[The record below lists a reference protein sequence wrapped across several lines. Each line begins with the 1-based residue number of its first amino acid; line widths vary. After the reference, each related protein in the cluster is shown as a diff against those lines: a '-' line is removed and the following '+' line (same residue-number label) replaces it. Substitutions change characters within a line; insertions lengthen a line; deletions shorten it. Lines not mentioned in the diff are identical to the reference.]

1 MAHKPKICLVLVGK
15 LPLPAAKG
23 GAVETLAGHFL
34 RENEAQGRLEIT
46 VLSVWDERAE
56 QQAASYPHT
65 RFVWFRPYRLWN
77 KFFWRI
83 YSPVKKL
90 TGYELPFPYQ
100 RVRAAA
106 WLRRHGRE
114 FDYILAESELEIIRD
129 AKLPP
134 QKVLYHL
141 HWAGAPTAW
150 RDACFG
156 RLLGISSFVARRWQE
171 ATGRPEK
178 AVSVWPNCIDT
189 AAFGTALPPGG
200 REELLRG
207 LGLPEN
213 SFTLLFCGR
222 LVPYKGAR
230 ELLAAMERLP
240 ETVSLIFAGSTNFG
254 LSVTEPYE
262 QELRAA
268 AGRLAG
274 RVAFT
279 GFVPGGEMPRYYAT
293 ADAVVMPS
301 LVDEGAG
308 LVVIEGMAAGRPV
321 IATRAGGIPEYL
333 GEGCGLLV
341 DREGDLPGALA
352 DAVLRLLGDPA
363 LCKEMGE
370 KGRACAQQFGT
381 ARYYQNFLDI
391 LDTL

>member
-23 GAVETLAGHFL
+23 GAIETLAGHFL

-46 VLSVWDERAE
+46 VLSVRQEQAE
-56 QQAASYPHT
+56 QQAESYPHT
-65 RFVWFRPYRLWN
+65 RFVWFSDYALFNR
-77 KFFWRI
+77 FWWRA
-83 YSPVKKL
+83 YALAKKL
-90 TGYELPFPYQ
+90 AGRELPFPYQ
-100 RVRAAA
+100 RVKAAA
-106 WLRRHGRE
+106 WLKKHGGE
-114 FDYILAESELEIIRD
+114 FDYILAESELELIRD
-129 AKLPP
+129 ARLPP
-134 QKVLYHL
+134 EKVFYHL
-141 HWAGAPTAW
+141 HWAGAPTPW

-156 RLLGISSFVARRWQE
+156 RLLGISRFVTNRWQK
-171 ATGRPEK
+171 ATGRPED

-189 AAFGTALPPGG
+189 AAFGAALPPGG

-207 LGLPEN
+207 LGLPE
-213 SFTLLFCGR
+213 SGFTLLFCGR

-240 ETVSLIFAGSTNFG
+240 EQIRLIFAGSTNFG

-262 QELRAA
+262 RELRAA

-279 GFVPGGEMPRYYAT
+279 GFVPNGEMARWYAA

-301 LVDEGAG
+301 LVEEGAG
-308 LVVIEGMAAGRPV
+308 LVAIEGMAAGRPV

-333 GEGCGLLV
+333 GEGCGILV
-341 DREGDLPGALA
+341 DREGDLPGAIA
-352 DAVLRLLGDPA
+352 DAVLRLYRDPA
-363 LCKEMGE
+363 LCRAMGE
-370 KGRACAQQFGT
+370 KGRAHARQFGT
-381 ARYYQNFLDI
+381 AQYYQNFLDI